1 MKVFTSLKIGSAEL
15 PNRLIMA
22 PVKTGY
28 GTPEGNV
35 TSRHEAYYR
44 RRANGGVA
52 AIIVEPLYI
61 DIIGKE
67 HPRQLGISSSSRLDG
82 LKGLITAIHEGGALA
97 IAHLNHG
104 GRAANPKASGAT
116 PEAPSPVKCQLTGIT
131 PDPMSEERIGQ
142 VIVAFAGAA
151 GRAVEAGFDMIELQ
165 FGLGYLVAQFLSP
178 ATNLRQDGYGGDKN
192 SRRRFAGEVLQAVRN
207 EVGIATPIMTR
218 ISASEQVTSGL
229 GIDDALEFATYLAE
243 RGVDALHVVSG
254 SICDSPAWYFQ
265 HMRLPLGKNLEWA
278 GLIRKQVEVPV
289 ITAGR
294 LGNPDDIRQALDA
307 EIVDGIALGRP
318 LIADPDLPTKMKESH
333 DEDILQCGACL
344 QGCLGKVRSGEGLGC
359 IVNPEVGH
367 EFDELARADRPKT
380 VIVIG
385 GGPGGMQAALTASQR
400 GHKVTLFDK
409 DELGGQFKLSFL
421 PPGKEMMSR
430 PLDSLVRRVKK
441 SEINLRLCHEATA
454 EEVIAI
460 HPDVAVVATG
470 SKAILPSIIGLD
482 NPLTGEDILTGRQN
496 AGKRVLIIGGGSV
509 GLESAEFL
517 ARDGHL
523 VTIVE
528 LLDDI
533 ARDMLPITKKLTLKA
548 LGDSRVRIFTGTEV
562 TRFDGNRA
570 FVSTEGSEQLLGE
583 FDSVVVAVGASS
595 VNALE
600 PRLYQ
605 AGIDVRTVG
614 DAVRPRQ
621 IYDAVKD
628 GYDAAMEI

>member
-35 TSRHEAYYR
+35 TSRHEAHYR
-44 RRANGGVA
+44 RRADGGVA

-61 DIIGKE
+61 DNIGKE
-67 HPRQLGISSSSRLDG
+67 HPRQLGISSSSHLDG
-82 LKGLITAIHEGGALA
+82 LKSLVTAIHEGGSLA

-116 PEAPSPVKCQLTGIT
+116 PEAPSPVKCQPTGIT
-131 PDPMSEERIGQ
+131 PDPMSEERIEQ

-151 GRAVEAGFDMIELQ
+151 GRAVETGFDLIELQ

-192 SRRRFAGEVLQAVRN
+192 SRRRFAGEVLQAVRS

-229 GIDDALEFATYLAE
+229 EIDDTLEFAAFLAKK
-243 RGVDALHVVSG
+243 GVDALHVASG

-278 GLIRKQVEVPV
+278 GLIKKELRIPV
-289 ITAGR
+289 IVAGR
-294 LGNPDDIRQALDA
+294 LGNPVDIRQALDA

-367 EFDELARADRPKT
+367 ESVKLSLADIQKT
-380 VIVIG
+380 VIIVG
-385 GGPGGMQAALTASQR
+385 GGPGGIQAALTASQR

-409 DELGGQFKLSFL
+409 GELGGQFNLSFL
-421 PPGKEMMSR
+421 PPGKEMMLR
-430 PLDSLVRRVKK
+430 PLNSLVYRIKS
-441 SEINLRLCHEATA
+441 SEINLRLQHEATA

-470 SKAILPSIIGLD
+470 SKAILPSITGLD
-482 NPLTGEDILTGRQN
+482 NPLTGEDILTGRRQV
-496 AGKRVLIIGGGSV
+496 GKRVLIIGGGSV
-509 GLESAEFL
+509 GLETAEFL
-517 ARDGHL
+517 ARDDHL

-528 LLDDI
+528 LLEDV
-533 ARDMLPITKKLTLKA
+533 ARDMLPITRKLTLKA
-548 LGDSRVRIFTGTEV
+548 LGDSGVKILTETEV
-562 TRFDGNRA
+562 TRFEGNRA

-583 FDSVVVAVGASS
+583 FDSVVVALGATS
-595 VNALE
+595 VNTLE
-600 PRLYQ
+600 PHLRQ
-605 AGIDVRTVG
+605 AGIEVRTIG
-614 DAVRPRQ
+614 DAAKPRQ